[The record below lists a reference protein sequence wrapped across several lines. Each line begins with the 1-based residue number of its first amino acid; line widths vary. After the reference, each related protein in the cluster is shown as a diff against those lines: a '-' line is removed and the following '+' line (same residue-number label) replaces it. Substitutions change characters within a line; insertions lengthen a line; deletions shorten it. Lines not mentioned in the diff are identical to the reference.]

1 MLLLHHHS
9 LSSKFDIKTMSS
21 TLEIQNYKSK
31 LGFDY
36 LIDFT
41 IGEYVNHILRNII
54 YKREDDIF
62 ELKPKTP
69 EELEAYKKEKG
80 EPPEHMKILY
90 DILHKQQIEHLAAV
104 KGMMS
109 LYKDM

>member
-1 MLLLHHHS
+1 MKIIEDISKDIEKEISNAECYAKKALEYKEEYPAVAEHYYKIATQNIANITSNLHPAV
-9 LSSKFDIKTMSS
+9 T
-21 TLEIQNYKSK
+21 EI
-31 LGFDY
+31 
-36 LIDFT
+36 I
-41 IGEYVNHILRNII
+41 
-54 YKREDDIF
+54 
-62 ELKPKTP
+62 
-69 EELEAYKKEKG
+69 EAYKKEKG

>member
-1 MLLLHHHS
+1 MKIIEDI
-9 LSSKFDIKTMSS
+9 SKDIEKEICSAECYAKKA
-21 TLEIQNYKSK
+21 LEYKDSYPAVAEHYYKAATQN
-31 LGFDY
+31 
-36 LIDFT
+36 
-41 IGEYVNHILRNII
+41 VANITTNFHPAVTEI
-54 YKREDDIF
+54 I
-62 ELKPKTP
+62 
-69 EELEAYKKEKG
+69 EAYKKEKG